1 MTSDILDKIRRL
13 TAKAEATPYEAEAM
27 AFAAKAQ
34 ALMTQH
40 AIDAAM
46 LDVGDAARVA
56 TTEIELGD
64 PYASA
69 RFSLLGA
76 IARANR
82 CRAVWDKR
90 AGLVTLV
97 GTDVDRANIELL
109 YTSLLLQATTV
120 MTAEGSKV
128 DAFGRNRTRSFR
140 QAFLIGYADEV
151 GRRLHKADRE
161 IVEQQSDPGVHPV
174 LASVDAEVDTEMRR
188 LFPYLGAH
196 RPSISS
202 GAGLDAGLAA
212 GRTADIGAP
221 TVRGPS
227 RALPG

>member
-46 LDVGDAARVA
+46 LDAGDAVRVA
-56 TTEIELGD
+56 TTEIEIGD

-76 IARANR
+76 VAASNR
-82 CRAVWDKR
+82 CRAVWNKHD
-90 AGLVTLV
+90 GLATII
-97 GTDVDRANIELL
+97 GTDTDRAHVELL
-109 YTSLLLQATTV
+109 YTSLLLQATMV
-120 MTAEGSKV
+120 MAKEGSKV

-140 QAFLIGYADEV
+140 QAFLIGFAHEV
-151 GRRLHKADRE
+151 GRRLHDADRE
-161 IVEQQSDPGVHPV
+161 VLQQAAPGVHPV
-174 LASVDAEVDTEMRR
+174 LASMDREVDDEMRR
-188 LFPYLGAH
+188 RFPHLHNH

-202 GAGLDAGLAA
+202 GAGLSAGAAA
-212 GRTADIGAP
+212 GRSADIGSP
-221 TVRGPS
+221 TVRGS
-227 RALPG
+227 RRALPR